1 MAHQRIDG
9 PGLAKLETLDAA
21 LTHLQRVNSIV
32 ERMAQA
38 ARIQQSTAPFKQQI
52 VRAASPMVGLL
63 KAQFDQIAE
72 HVSHM
77 IVLTSRGATES
88 VRIRGLREAVAQIRT
103 QIESAAARTRVVH
116 AVKDAGEAGEAG
128 DAGEAGEAGEKG
140 E

>member
-1 MAHQRIDG
+1 MATRRIDG
-9 PGLAKLETLDAA
+9 PGLAKLETLDQAM
-21 LTHLQRVNSIV
+21 TYLQRVNSIV

-88 VRIRGLREAVAQIRT
+88 VRIRSLREAVAQIRT
-103 QIESAAARTRVVH
+103 QIESAAARTRQIH
-116 AVKDAGEAGEAG
+116 AVKETD
-128 DAGEAGEAGEKG
+128 EKA

>member
-1 MAHQRIDG
+1 MATHRIDG
-9 PGLAKLETLDAA
+9 PGLAKLETLDQAM
-21 LTHLQRVNSIV
+21 TYLQRVNSIV

-52 VRAASPMVGLL
+52 VRAATPIVGLL

-77 IVLTSRGATES
+77 IVLTSRGGTES
-88 VRIRGLREAVAQIRT
+88 VRIRSLREAVAQIRT
-103 QIESAAARTRVVH
+103 QIESAAARTRQIH
-116 AVKDAGEAGEAG
+116 AVKEA
-128 DAGEAGEAGEKG
+128 DEKA

>member
-1 MAHQRIDG
+1 MATHRIDG

-21 LTHLQRVNSIV
+21 LNHLQRVNAIV
-32 ERMAQA
+32 ERMAAA

-52 VRAASPMVGLL
+52 VRAATPMVGLL

-77 IVLTSRGATES
+77 IVMTSRGATES

-103 QIESAAARTRVVH
+103 QIEAAAARTRQIH
-116 AVKDAGEAGEAG
+116 AVREDVDASDGRHNG
-128 DAGEAGEAGEKG
+128 
-140 E
+140 

>member
-1 MAHQRIDG
+1 MATHRIDG

-52 VRAASPMVGLL
+52 VRAATPMVGLL

-77 IVLTSRGATES
+77 IVLSSRGATES
-88 VRIRGLREAVAQIRT
+88 VRVRGLREAVAQIRT
-103 QIESAAARTRVVH
+103 QIEAAAARTRQIH
-116 AVKDAGEAGEAG
+116 AVKESE
-128 DAGEAGEAGEKG
+128 EKTEG
-140 E
+140 KTE

>member
-1 MAHQRIDG
+1 MAQHRIDG
-9 PGLAKLETLDAA
+9 PGLAKLETLEAA
-21 LTHLQRVNSIV
+21 MTHLQRVNSIV

-52 VRAASPMVGLL
+52 VRAVTPMVGLL

-88 VRIRGLREAVAQIRT
+88 VRIRNLREAVAQIRT
-103 QIESAAARTRVVH
+103 QIESAVARTRQIH
-116 AVKDAGEAGEAG
+116 AVKEEAAKDE
-128 DAGEAGEAGEKG
+128 
-140 E
+140 